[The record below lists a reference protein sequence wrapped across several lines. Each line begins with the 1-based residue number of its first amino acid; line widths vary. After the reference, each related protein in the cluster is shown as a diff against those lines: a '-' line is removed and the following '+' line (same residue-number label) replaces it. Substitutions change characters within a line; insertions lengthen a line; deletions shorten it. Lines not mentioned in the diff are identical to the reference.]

1 MAKRFLLGNKSR
13 ALFPA
18 IASLAGT
25 AALILALSLGDG
37 VQNIIDKDLS
47 AIGKNRVL
55 LGGDFTMRDSE
66 LLESMPFVEYAS
78 FPEEREEIKDIV
90 FRGYSRKALE
100 ARGLKMLKDGEVIL
114 DREQFQGY
122 AIGDRIKL
130 ATRYES
136 REYQIRDFYTEESPF
151 ETMKRGRR
159 VVMASESFNK
169 IFPRS
174 DYKNLVV
181 SFPKESDGV
190 DYTGIVLRELNRSRS
205 TSERIKIL
213 ETPDLYRKVERIRD
227 FVEKGFFILS
237 FISIGV
243 VGFGTFN
250 SVSQSVR
257 DRASYIGIL
266 KAAGTSSKVLEEVF
280 LLEGVIVVTSG
291 ALAGVVVG
299 TISAEVIGLILNIP
313 PEFSTIKMLRVILMA
328 LLSGVG
334 FGILP
339 ASKVG
344 KLEIVEALKI

>member
-227 FVEKGFFILS
+227 FVEKG
-237 FISIGV
+237 
-243 VGFGTFN
+243 
-250 SVSQSVR
+250 
-257 DRASYIGIL
+257 
-266 KAAGTSSKVLEEVF
+266 
-280 LLEGVIVVTSG
+280 
-291 ALAGVVVG
+291 
-299 TISAEVIGLILNIP
+299 
-313 PEFSTIKMLRVILMA
+313 
-328 LLSGVG
+328 
-334 FGILP
+334 
-339 ASKVG
+339 
-344 KLEIVEALKI
+344 